1 MTWFDIVM
9 VWLIKPLAEM
19 LWALLV
25 VAAIA
30 LVYGLVLAKT
40 WLANWRRQHRCKHE
54 RIKED
59 YACNAWCLECGS
71 NLGFIGDW
79 RHKQQAKAPQ

>member
-9 VWLIKPLAEM
+9 VWLMKPLAEM

-30 LVYGLVLAKT
+30 LVCGLVLAAT
-40 WLANWRRQHRCKHE
+40 WLMN
-54 RIKED
+54 
-59 YACNAWCLECGS
+59 
-71 NLGFIGDW
+71 W
-79 RHKQQAKAPQ
+79 RHKQQAKVPS